1 MIESRD
7 DPWKSEPE
15 EDVDG
20 VWAGDVADGVVG
32 ILFIGGRRL
41 AGEGVGQGS
50 SESNER
56 DGWIKSFCKD
66 VILGNGYSK
75 DVQNNTY

>member
-32 ILFIGGRRL
+32 ILLIGGGRL

-56 DGWIKSFCKD
+56 DGWINNFVATSFWEMAFPRMFK
-66 VILGNGYSK
+66 
-75 DVQNNTY
+75 TY